1 MQFTV
6 TSIGHASHAI
16 HYNGF
21 STLWRSAYLRDELK
35 AKSDIATTGWKLE
48 EDFGLLNMIIK
59 PVYKNLII
67 NDFTRQLLLPSHCK
81 LFYPR
86 PSLGLQILK
95 KKFPY
100 KSTSI
105 LFRDSLLKNSFLLI
119 QLKVKCL
126 RLNLKSN
133 ATISSNQIRNLVM
146 QLSACTSWTS
156 ELSNIPLSLTCSPQY
171 QINSEKNRS

>member
-59 PVYKNLII
+59 PILHSIQKF
-67 NDFTRQLLLPSHCK
+67 DHQRFHTPTATS
-81 LFYPR
+81 F
-86 PSLGLQILK
+86 SLQIILSSSVARLTNLEK
-95 KKFPY
+95 K
-100 KSTSI
+100 I
-105 LFRDSLLKNSFLLI
+105 SL
-119 QLKVKCL
+119 
-126 RLNLKSN
+126 
-133 ATISSNQIRNLVM
+133 
-146 QLSACTSWTS
+146 
-156 ELSNIPLSLTCSPQY
+156 
-171 QINSEKNRS
+171 